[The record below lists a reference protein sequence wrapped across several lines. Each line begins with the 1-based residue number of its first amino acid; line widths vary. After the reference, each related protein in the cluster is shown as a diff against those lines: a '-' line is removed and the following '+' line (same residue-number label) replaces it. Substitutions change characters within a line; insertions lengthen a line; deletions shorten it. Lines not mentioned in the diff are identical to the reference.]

1 MRFLKTLFWLV
12 LAVLATLF
20 AARNWRDVT
29 VDLWGNLQVEMKIP
43 ILVALV
49 FLIGFL
55 PTLLVYRTKI
65 WRLRNRVSIPQ
76 RDYSPPPPDDEGEFG
91 E

>member
-12 LAVLATLF
+12 LAVLVTLF
-20 AARNWRDVT
+20 AAQNWRDVT
-29 VDLWGNLQVEMKIP
+29 IDLWGNLQVEMKIP
-43 ILVALV
+43 ILVAFV

-55 PTLLVYRTKI
+55 PTLLVYRTRI

-76 RDYSPPPPDDEGEFG
+76 RDYSPPPPAQDGEFD